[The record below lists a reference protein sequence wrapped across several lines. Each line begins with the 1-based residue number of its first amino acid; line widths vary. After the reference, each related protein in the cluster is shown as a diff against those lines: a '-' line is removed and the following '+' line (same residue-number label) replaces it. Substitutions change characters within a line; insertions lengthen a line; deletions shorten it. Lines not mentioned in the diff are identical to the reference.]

1 MKPILEQVISN
12 LVKYSCEFVCFE
24 GNDSPEDEIH
34 FHYYVGEF
42 CFICVLTFLT
52 SNVCTVL

>member
-24 GNDSPEDEIH
+24 GNESPESEIG
-34 FHYYVGEF
+34 FHYYLGEF
-42 CFICVLTFLT
+42 SFILFSTQLRV
-52 SNVCTVL
+52 SN